1 MADKQYKRLDKD
13 NLDYLA
19 ILLLTKLKGSPL
31 NNNTTYTF
39 TQDTTDANKIVI
51 TSSDGT
57 STTLAIPAYDDTA
70 VKADIAK
77 KANIADLSTVAT
89 SGNYADL
96 SGLPTIPTVPAN
108 VGAFTNDKG
117 YQTADDVS
125 TAISNAMKSITSV
138 TFQPVTSF
146 TNLPATGTAGVIYL
160 VPDANASTAAHN
172 IYVEYFWDTSKNAY
186 EQFGPQIDLSGYV
199 KADQMET
206 LTNDEIEAAVNAAY
220 TSVFGS

>member
-39 TQDTTDANKIVI
+39 SQDATDANKILI
-51 TSSDGT
+51 SGSDGT
-57 STTLAIPAYDDTA
+57 STTLTIPAYDDTA

-77 KANIADLSTVAT
+77 KANTADLSAVAT
-89 SGNYADL
+89 SGKYADL
-96 SGLPTIPTVPAN
+96 SGAPTN

-125 TAISNAMKSITSV
+125 TAISNAMKNVTSV

-146 TNLPATGTAGVIYL
+146 ANLPATGTAGVIYL

-199 KADQMET
+199 KTDQMET
-206 LTNDEIEAAVNAAY
+206 LTNEEIEAAVNAAY